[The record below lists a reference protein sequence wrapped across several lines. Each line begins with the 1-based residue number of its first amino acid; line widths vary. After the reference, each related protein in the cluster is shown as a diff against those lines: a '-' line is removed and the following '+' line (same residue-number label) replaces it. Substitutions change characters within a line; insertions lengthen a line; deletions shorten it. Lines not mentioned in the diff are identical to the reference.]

1 MMNAHKLLITFSS
14 ILVSLYSF
22 AATAGSQ
29 KVMQF
34 PGESSQ
40 IASPNGRYVLV
51 NVDSES
57 EEHALALG
65 DNHALYLRDLRTGKE
80 KKIYTYGRKVEALW
94 SPRGNRL
101 MISDYGGCDYANCII
116 FLFDTAR
123 SPIDVQEQLRE
134 KMGYNKSIFGNHHP
148 YIVGT
153 EWFSEK
159 RVKIKIFGHGNIDPH
174 GFTLWYEYLIGD
186 GFKKLGYVPRESSFK
201 RL

>member
-1 MMNAHKLLITFSS
+1 MNAHRWLIIITS
-14 ILVSLYSF
+14 ILVPLYSF

-40 IASPNGRYVLV
+40 IASPNGRYILV

-57 EEHALALG
+57 EEHTLALG
-65 DNHALYLRDLRTGKE
+65 GNHALYLRDLRTSKE
-80 KKIYTYGRKVEALW
+80 KKIYAYGRKVEALW

-101 MISDYGGCDYANCII
+101 MISDYGGSDYANCLI
-116 FLFDTAR
+116 FFFDTER
-123 SPIDVQEQLRE
+123 TSIDVQEQLRE
-134 KMGYNKSIFGNHHP
+134 RMRHNKSIFGNHHV

-186 GFKKLGYVPRESSFK
+186 GFKKLGYVQ
-201 RL
+201 